1 MLAKIA
7 VGHMKTQE
15 KILKSALQLFVKSG
29 FEGTSISQIAKKAK
43 INQSLIYHHF
53 GNKEK
58 LWKEVKTHLLQKFY
72 SEEELVIDVRK
83 GLKHYLREII
93 MKRFEFYDK
102 NPNVIRIAA
111 WQKLEAKSLQGGNA
125 LSPDN
130 WKKDLIAL
138 QELGEIKKD
147 LDPEMMILMIKS
159 LVSGLFS
166 EITVNWKK
174 DSTQKRK
181 YLELI
186 IDFLFNSLK
195 V

>member
-1 MLAKIA
+1 
-7 VGHMKTQE
+7 MKTQE

-29 FEGTSISQIAKKAK
+29 FEGTSISQIAKKAQ

-72 SEEELVIDVRK
+72 SEEELVIDIRK

-111 WQKLEAKSLQGGNA
+111 WQKLEAKNLQGGNVF
-125 LSPDN
+125 SPDN
-130 WKKDLIAL
+130 WKKDLVAL
-138 QELGEIKKD
+138 QELGEIKKN

-159 LVSGLFS
+159 LVSGIFS
-166 EITVNWKK
+166 EIPVDWKK
-174 DSTQKRK
+174 DPAQKRK

-186 IDFLFNSLK
+186 IEFLFNSLK
-195 V
+195 A